1 MATPEEI
8 KASQRRMWASGDYA
22 KIAWVTEPL
31 SDALVE
37 AVELRPGA
45 KVLDVATG
53 TGHVALAAARR
64 FCTVV
69 GVDFVPALLEVAR
82 RRAAAEGLEVTF
94 VEGDAENLPC
104 PDGDFDYVL
113 SAIGVMF
120 APNQEKAARELLR
133 ATRAGGTI
141 GLLNWTSTGFAT
153 TIAKYVPPPSEP
165 TPAMLWGSEEGVH
178 ELLGHGVSSLT
189 FRHGKLRYRFLSP
202 EHYVDFFLTWYGP
215 IRNAAES
222 LAEPVREMFRTDLIA
237 LARRFKSATDGTAAL
252 DVDYM
257 IVIATKKEAR
267 LRTSRTA

>member
-1 MATPEEI
+1 MATLEEI

-22 KIAWVTEPL
+22 KIAWGTVPL

-141 GLLNWTSTGFAT
+141 GLLNWTSTGLVSELFK
-153 TIAKYVPPPSEP
+153 TIAKYVPPPSELK
-165 TPAMLWGSEEGVH
+165 PAMLWGSEERVH

-189 FRHGKLRYRFLSP
+189 FRYGKLRYRYLSP

-222 LAEPVREMFRTDLIA
+222 LAEPVREMLRTDLIA
-237 LARRFKSATDGTAAL
+237 FARRFNSATDGTAAF

-257 IVIATKKEAR
+257 IVIATKK
-267 LRTSRTA
+267 